1 MIAMTATTA
10 TTDILLIRHGET
22 DWNVDKRL
30 QGHIDIPLNAEGQ
43 RQAAALGRALGNEP
57 LDAIYASDLQRARDT
72 AQAVATLQG
81 KDVHID
87 EALRERCYGGFE
99 GLQHHDIAQ
108 RYPQDY
114 AAWKAREL
122 DARYPAGERVA
133 ETMREF
139 SERAVGAVTRL
150 IRHSNSR
157 QHRKIAIVTHGGVLE
172 CIYRWSRQTGFAHAR
187 DFDIFNAGINRM
199 QWDGERLRIAQWA
212 DVAHLSANVLD
223 EVDR

>member
-1 MIAMTATTA
+1 ML
-10 TTDILLIRHGET
+10 DILLIRHGET

-43 RQAAALGRALGNEP
+43 RQAAALGRALENEP

-81 KDVHID
+81 KTVQID
-87 EALRERCYGGFE
+87 PALRERCYGGFE
-99 GLQHHDIAQ
+99 GLQHHDIEQ

-114 AAWKAREL
+114 AAWKARVL
-122 DARYPAGERVA
+122 DARYPAGERIA

-139 SERAVGAVTRL
+139 SGRAVAAVSAIAHLASGSKR
-150 IRHSNSR
+150 
-157 QHRKIAIVTHGGVLE
+157 RKIAIVTHGGVLE
-172 CIYRWSRQTGFAHAR
+172 CVYRWARETGFGHAR
-187 DFDIFNAGINRM
+187 DFDIFNASINRL
-199 QWDGERLRIAQWA
+199 QWDGERMHIKQWA
-212 DVAHLSANVLD
+212 DIAHLTPQVLD